1 MSKRNELKA
10 RIHYVVLHSLLIVV
24 GDAPGQRPACPER
37 LPLASCNSYSRTV
50 WRNTQRGCVVTQSQ
64 GMGLGVK
71 MIRLSGS
78 SIWLAGSFRGLLS
91 ELLVSKGLVSRREGA
106 ARYMARRGDA
116 LRNDMD

>member
-1 MSKRNELKA
+1 MQCGAWDPTMSKRNELKA

-64 GMGLGVK
+64 GMGHRSK
-71 MIRLSGS
+71 NDKI
-78 SIWLAGSFRGLLS
+78 IWFFDLACGFVPWVV
-91 ELLVSKGLVSRREGA
+91 E
-106 ARYMARRGDA
+106 
-116 LRNDMD
+116 